1 MKSHTAL
8 LSIIAFTCT
17 QTIDAFSPSLSSS
30 VTTLKTTTTKLSYT
44 FGENHND
51 DDNKNKNNK
60 KSNNSESSQQNKK
73 DEMIW
78 LPSQHPDSANRIAR
92 LMKEQEGID
101 RFPQT
106 LEDLQSLRSDIATL
120 KNNLKW
126 ALYTDDIHRI
136 MALRMA
142 IEKKERE
149 DPDLVYAKALQKII
163 DARDMRV
170 HKKYETIKKY
180 TEEAEMARKF
190 IPRLNLEGLWV
201 GNYGEHGS
209 ELVNITYSG
218 DTLIATKVTGDK
230 HVPRKEITFRADL
243 GPKLDNDKSSKD
255 TKPLAPIQLT
265 GTMASKWGT
274 GKLERYPGEG
284 QVSAEGFK
292 NEQFVEGQLIM
303 FDGYF
308 SFLWVPTK
316 HHVFF
321 SRPNPQLTLHLMRD
335 IISEEDEVQ
344 NMKDHIG
351 RCYEKDISDAFI
363 RPKPVKESPEPFRR
377 IHREIDLVS
386 VMEEKD
392 DGVIVDSPNPSFP
405 FQFPIPPN
413 PTTDASMGKN
423 FKFWAVQKW
432 RNYIDLVMK
441 DADGFA
447 GFNN

>member
-1 MKSHTAL
+1 MKSQTAL

-30 VTTLKTTTTKLSYT
+30 VTTPKTTTTKLSYT

-201 GNYGEHGS
+201 G
-209 ELVNITYSG
+209 
-218 DTLIATKVTGDK
+218 K
-230 HVPRKEITFRADL
+230 
-243 GPKLDNDKSSKD
+243 
-255 TKPLAPIQLT
+255 
-265 GTMASKWGT
+265 
-274 GKLERYPGEG
+274 
-284 QVSAEGFK
+284 
-292 NEQFVEGQLIM
+292 
-303 FDGYF
+303 
-308 SFLWVPTK
+308 
-316 HHVFF
+316 
-321 SRPNPQLTLHLMRD
+321 
-335 IISEEDEVQ
+335 
-344 NMKDHIG
+344 
-351 RCYEKDISDAFI
+351 
-363 RPKPVKESPEPFRR
+363 
-377 IHREIDLVS
+377 
-386 VMEEKD
+386 
-392 DGVIVDSPNPSFP
+392 
-405 FQFPIPPN
+405 
-413 PTTDASMGKN
+413 
-423 FKFWAVQKW
+423 
-432 RNYIDLVMK
+432 
-441 DADGFA
+441 
-447 GFNN
+447 